1 MASKEAPSDTW
12 LCGDLYR
19 QMEQSL
25 CLAHC
30 FDLPCAQG
38 DFVAADWEKMDVF
51 IQKFPKTKEM
61 EEVWSLDLLNPPVLS
76 AHKPIADE
84 DLPMEALNLIHTL
97 YNLLGGTIQTPLCLK
112 IN

>member
-1 MASKEAPSDTW
+1 
-12 LCGDLYR
+12 
-19 QMEQSL
+19 MEQSL

-97 YNLLGGTIQTPLCLK
+97 YNLLGGQSKPLCV
-112 IN
+112 